1 MPDPGWSCGC
11 AGRGG
16 RRRATFPLNNRSS
29 SSGAARGTPAGA
41 AAPPGLRVPSVGP
54 ADGRRRKLRRP
65 TLLEAAA
72 VASVGVA
79 CCCCAPG
86 GWTSGAAVPQRHSG
100 KPPDSVLGPGPS
112 AGALCAD
119 STSAACAPRGASAT
133 GAAGAADV
141 QGRRAGGQV
150 GWRSGSGGG
159 QQGRWGGLVSLL
171 NQKALGTYGQTELAP
186 KRLPTTKFLLPMK
199 HQLSHPAVASSCA
212 SFAHFGRTAA
222 RTAPGSTR
230 RSHIRRQPAWTR
242 RRVATCHA
250 SLPAPCFR
258 AAPQRQQQ

>member
-1 MPDPGWSCGC
+1 MHTWFCSARQKGGAVPDPGWSCGC

-72 VASVGVA
+72 VASVGFA
-79 CCCCAPG
+79 CCCCSPG

-100 KPPDSVLGPGPS
+100 KPPDSVLGPGHS

-150 GWRSGSGGG
+150 GWRPGSGGG
-159 QQGRWGGLVSLL
+159 QQGRWGGWSL
-171 NQKALGTYGQTELAP
+171 
-186 KRLPTTKFLLPMK
+186 FL
-199 HQLSHPAVASSCA
+199 
-212 SFAHFGRTAA
+212 
-222 RTAPGSTR
+222 
-230 RSHIRRQPAWTR
+230 IRRHSDLWADR
-242 RRVATCHA
+242 TCPKTTPHD
-250 SLPAPCFR
+250 
-258 AAPQRQQQ
+258 